1 MMRMRVMVR
10 TIMDDEGD
18 YGGGGGGDDEGDN
31 SNNNILMYHL
41 NV

>member
-18 YGGGGGGDDEGDN
+18 YGGGGDDEGDN